1 MFTRER
7 STSLKSK
14 PYTVYTVE
22 RLHKRRVRRV
32 VLWSVVGL
40 AVAVLAVAGGSYLW
54 LHLQVSGTR
63 TTDPGVAEAV
73 GSTREDAIG
82 TPTGMDIILIGSDK
96 RPTNA
101 GEETRSDT
109 VILVHADPD
118 EDYLSMLSLPRDLR
132 VEVPGQGIEKLN
144 AAYAQGGPELTIK
157 TVEQLTGVDID
168 EYVEVDFQ
176 AFSDIVESVG
186 GVYLD
191 IDRRYYNDD
200 PEFELIKVSPGYQL
214 LEGDQ
219 ALDYV
224 RFRNDLNFDF
234 GRMDRQQRFI
244 TALREQAMGWNLALD
259 LPGVINA
266 LFDNLVTTLGTNDV
280 LKLAYWGARLDGA
293 RIRQVSIIGDIQ
305 ERDGVSYVIPED
317 GAVEEAVQKLMTAP
331 DASAGD
337 QTAAS
342 GDSNGGGTGTTSE
355 TSTTSTTSSNDT
367 STSFVTDPDEIANS
381 RLWNQLASAAPF
393 QVLAPGYLPEGYAY
407 VDRMPVT
414 GGAYDIVVGDDTRP
428 AIKTVYRLTNVE
440 GTETDQYMGIMETT
454 WLDAPAAG
462 AGQEVERNGITYTF
476 VGTDQRTERIW
487 WVKDEVLYWV
497 SNTLSYV
504 LNRTELLKVAE
515 SMIVIPSGAGT
526 D

>member
-1 MFTRER
+1 MSSGER
-7 STSLKSK
+7 SASLNSK

-22 RLHKRRVRRV
+22 HLQKRRKRRII
-32 VLWSVVGL
+32 LWSVVSF
-40 AVAVLAVAGGSYLW
+40 VVVVLAVAGGSYLW
-54 LHLQVSGTR
+54 FYLQVRSSHP
-63 TTDPGVAEAV
+63 TDPGIAEAV
-73 GSTREDAIG
+73 GATSEGAIG

-96 RPTNA
+96 RPTND

-118 EDYLSMLSLPRDLR
+118 VNYLSMLSLPRDLR
-132 VEVPGQGIEKLN
+132 VEVPGHGVEKLN
-144 AAYAQGGPELTIK
+144 AAYAQGGPELSIK
-157 TVEQLTGVDID
+157 TVEQVTGVDVD

-191 IDRRYYNDD
+191 IDRRYYNDN
-200 PEFELIKVSPGYQL
+200 PEFEPIKISPGYQL
-214 LEGDQ
+214 LNGAN

-224 RFRNDLNFDF
+224 RFRSDLNYDF

-244 TALREQAMGWNLALD
+244 TAIREQALGWNLALD
-259 LPGVINA
+259 LPGVIGA
-266 LFDNLVTTLGTNDV
+266 LFDNLVTTLDTNDI
-280 LKLAYWGARLDGA
+280 LNLAYWGARLDSA
-293 RIRQVSIIGDIQ
+293 RIRQVTIIGDIQ
-305 ERDGVSYVIPED
+305 EIDGASYVILEE
-317 GAVEEAVQKLMTAP
+317 GVMEEAVQKLMNAP
-331 DASAGD
+331 EASADG

-342 GDSNGGGTGTTSE
+342 GDSESSGTGTSSATSAGSA
-355 TSTTSTTSSNDT
+355 TDT
-367 STSFVTDPDEIANS
+367 STSFITDPDEIPNS
-381 RLWNQLASAAPF
+381 KLWRQIASAAPF

-414 GGAYDIVVGDDTRP
+414 GGAYDIVTGDDTEP
-428 AIKTVYRLTNVE
+428 AIKMVYRLTNVE
-440 GTETDQYMGIMETT
+440 GVETDQYMGIMETP

-462 AGQEVERNGITYTF
+462 AGQEVERNGTTYTF

-487 WVKDEVLYWV
+487 WVKEDVLYWV

-515 SMIVIPSGAGT
+515 SMIVIPSGAET